1 MKPVENMCIMTYS
14 IEQLRSYSYLFSS
27 QTCVRAMRFSDIE
40 DARIVCHRFDPALST
55 KADISVWDYLY
66 KIYGV
71 LKRNYRNEYV
81 YKNEL
86 LNAFLKNQLCTKD
99 TVVINEFGVGGSI
112 ADVVMFNGLSKA
124 FEIKSERDSDR
135 RLHSQMSDYQ
145 QLFEECYIVVPEES
159 YRKYIEVV
167 EEKVGVLVLSH
178 TSRGSI
184 SLSVERN
191 AEKNEYVNVGILMQS
206 VRTPEYKWMVQQIN
220 GSLPDVSCFKMF
232 DACKSILMDVP
243 DCQLHRLFN
252 ETVKRRNIQIGSLEK
267 KFSFA
272 RQLFLSL
279 GWSRNK
285 EDELV
290 RLYNRII

>member
-1 MKPVENMCIMTYS
+1 
-14 IEQLRSYSYLFSS
+14 
-27 QTCVRAMRFSDIE
+27 MRFSDIE
-40 DARIVCHRFDPALST
+40 DARIVCHRFDSALST

-191 AEKNEYVNVGILMQS
+191 AEKNEYVNVDILMQS

-279 GWSRNK
+279 
-285 EDELV
+285 E
-290 RLYNRII
+290 